1 MVIHLNSAPR
11 DLDEVASA
19 RARALGEQATGVD
32 PDMSWQKVE
41 PQMASDGN
49 RVRGDSQIGWNDVR
63 EEAHAA
69 WQIARLSKDACCC
82 DNAPVKMP
90 NAA

>member
-1 MVIHLNSAPR
+1 MVIHLNAAPL
-11 DLDEVASA
+11 DIDEVASA
-19 RARALGEQATGVD
+19 RARALGELATGFY
-32 PDMSWQKVE
+32 PDMSWQNVE
-41 PQMASDGN
+41 PQMASDWN
-49 RVRGDSQIGWNDVR
+49 RVRGDSKIGWTDVR

-69 WQIARLSKDACCC
+69 WQVARLSKSACLR